1 MRLLFQLDTRDYDPN
16 GKAFV
21 RPSVRGIIIRAG
33 KVGMVH
39 SQKYDYYKFPGGGV
53 EAGESRHQADKASV
67 RTAGQ
72 RDGLIIL
79 PPVLHPSPCIC
90 KAAVCFFVLCMT
102 CFGRKRFQPN
112 CKIIHHTPLFCNSS
126 PYFFRFFIIDAKD
139 FLVFCPFF
147 TRLCLHADYGR
158 PPGVVSL

>member
-53 EAGESRHQADKASV
+53 EAGESRHQALSLGGVGNV
-67 RTAGQ
+67 RHSRYHSRIRTGSS
-72 RDGLIIL
+72 
-79 PPVLHPSPCIC
+79 HP
-90 KAAVCFFVLCMT
+90 K
-102 CFGRKRFQPN
+102 G
-112 CKIIHHTPLFCNSS
+112 
-126 PYFFRFFIIDAKD
+126 
-139 FLVFCPFF
+139 
-147 TRLCLHADYGR
+147 
-158 PPGVVSL
+158 